1 MAFWAR
7 VMSSEPWAWQALA
20 ASHHD
25 SSTGSPANEGELW
38 LLRPW
43 WGCRLYSQAVVW
55 SRDPG
60 LTRQAEERMAEP
72 VGTWAGTA
80 PLEER
85 GLRSYSRGI
94 RCSLGA
100 FLPLLLRSLACRCPS
115 CSVGAGQ
122 ACCL

>member
-85 GLRSYSRGI
+85 GLRSYSRG
-94 RCSLGA
+94 SLGEA
-100 FLPLLLRSLACRCPS
+100 WVAPPCLGQQALSL
-115 CSVGAGQ
+115 GQ
-122 ACCL
+122 EAMLSRP